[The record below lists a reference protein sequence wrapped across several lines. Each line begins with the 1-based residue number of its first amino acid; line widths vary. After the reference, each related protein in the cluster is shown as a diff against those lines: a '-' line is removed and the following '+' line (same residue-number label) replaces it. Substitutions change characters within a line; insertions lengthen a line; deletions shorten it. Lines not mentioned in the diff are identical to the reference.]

1 MAPPGLSRETLA
13 QALAAS
19 IGGVCA
25 PGLHPQSEPSRVPGQ
40 PVFYNLTP
48 SFEVLDAAG
57 ARFALC
63 VDDLTLQD
71 DLNKQAPARP
81 GWWRVV
87 GDDPRLLRL
96 IARHI
101 KPQGPLA
108 EALAPA
114 AALFGT
120 DLQPG
125 EGGLWKVVDE
135 TGASVALGAPLPGE
149 RERPCELITPPID
162 ADHLVAL
169 EARLSLA
176 RSLGFFAPVE
186 GATHIHFDAAPL
198 RSARA
203 VQNLVRLFVAFGPT
217 LRARLGVN
225 PRCRRLGPLQP
236 ELVSAAESP
245 GFVNLPWEEARARLL
260 LAKPDKYR
268 DLNLRNLILALPHK
282 HTVELRILPVHLH
295 AGPIVQ
301 AAALGEA
308 LLRRSIVELPVERR
322 PPLRPGPE
330 ADAALSAELEVAER
344 PRRGADAGG

>member
-1 MAPPGLSRETLA
+1 MAPPGVSRETLA
-13 QALAAS
+13 QALAAE
-19 IGGVCA
+19 IGGVCV

-48 SFEVLDAAG
+48 SFEVRDAAG
-57 ARFALC
+57 ARWALC

-71 DLNKQAPARP
+71 DLNKQAPPRP

-87 GDDPRLLRL
+87 SDDPRLLRL
-96 IARHI
+96 VARHI
-101 KPQGPLA
+101 SPQGPLD

-120 DLQPG
+120 ALQPG
-125 EGGLWKVVDE
+125 EGGLYKLVDE

-149 RERPCELITPPID
+149 RERPCELITPPLD
-162 ADHLVAL
+162 VDHLAAL
-169 EARLSLA
+169 EARLSVA
-176 RSLGFFAPVE
+176 RRLGFFAPAE

-198 RSARA
+198 RSALA
-203 VQNLVRLFVAFGPT
+203 AQSIVRLFVAFGPT

-236 ELVSAAESP
+236 ELIAAVESP
-245 GFVNLPWEEARARLL
+245 GFAALPWEEARARLM
-260 LAKPDKYR
+260 AARPDKYR

-295 AGPIVQ
+295 AGPIVE

-308 LLRRSIVELPVERR
+308 LLRRATAELPVLRR
-322 PPLRPGPE
+322 PPLRPGAE
-330 ADAALSAELEVAER
+330 ADHTLSATLAE
-344 PRRGADAGG
+344 AE